1 MQVTIP
7 YTPRKAQAYIHE
19 NLDKFR
25 YSLLCCHRRFGKTVL
40 CINHLIKSCMTSKNH
55 QPRFAYIAPTYSQA
69 KKIAYDYL
77 VHFTKNIPGMKYNQT
92 ELRADFINGARI
104 TLLSSENPDSL
115 RGIYLDGCIID
126 ETAQINSELINEVIT
141 PALSDR
147 KGFMILVG
155 TPKGMANLF
164 YDYYQKAQA
173 DPKWFLHIAKASQT
187 KIVDE
192 DELAAALTV
201 MGPQKYEQ
209 EFECSFI
216 GNIQGSIYG
225 DIISSLEDKKQIT
238 RVPVDPSYQVNVAWD
253 LGFNDATSLIFFQQI
268 GHMIHIVDFY
278 ENTNEPLPHYAE
290 VIKEKDYVIGQNYGP
305 HDLEQ
310 TEFGSG
316 KTRREVAYQ
325 MGLRFKVAPRMQ
337 IEDGIHAV
345 KMLLPRCLID
355 VDNCSKLINALRH
368 YHRKFSDKERTYKIK
383 PVHDWSSHAAD
394 ALRTLAT
401 GIQENKFN
409 QNKRQQVAE
418 TNYKVL

>member
-1 MQVTIP
+1 MKVTIP
-7 YTPRKAQAYIHE
+7 YTPRKQQAFIHDQ
-19 NLDKFR
+19 LDKFI

-40 CINHLIKSCMTSKNH
+40 CINHLIKAAMTNTNH
-55 QPRFAYIAPTYSQA
+55 NPRYAYIAPTYGQA
-69 KKIAYDYL
+69 KKIAFDYL
-77 VHFTKNIPGMKYNQT
+77 KHYTKNIPGTKYNES
-92 ELRADFINGARI
+92 ELRCDLVNGARI
-104 TLLSSENPDSL
+104 MLLSSENPDSI

-126 ETAQINSELINEVIT
+126 ETAQITPTLINEVVT

-147 KGFMILVG
+147 KGFMVLVG

-173 DPKWFLHIAKASQT
+173 DPKWFLHVAKASQT
-187 KIVDE
+187 KIVDQE
-192 DELAAALTV
+192 ELDAALAV
-201 MGPQKYEQ
+201 MGNQKYEQ

-225 DIISSLEDKKQIT
+225 DIIASLEDKKQIT
-238 RVPVDPSYQVNVAWD
+238 RVPVNPGYPVHTAWD
-253 LGFNDATSLIFFQQI
+253 LGFNDQTAIIFFQQI
-268 GHMIHIVDFY
+268 GHQIHIVDYY
-278 ENTNEPLPHYAE
+278 ENRNEAFPHYAQ
-290 VIKEKDYVIGQNYGP
+290 VIKEKDYIISENYGP
-305 HDLEQ
+305 HDIEQ
-310 TEFGSG
+310 TEFSSG

-325 MGLRFKVAPRMQ
+325 MGLKFRVAPKMP

-368 YHRKFSDKERTYKIK
+368 YHRKFSDKERVYKIK

-401 GIQENKFN
+401 GLQEHKMFDN
-409 QNKRQQVAE
+409 QRQQQHDL
-418 TNYKVL
+418 NYKVI